1 MLFVKIGFNEAT
13 TMVKSSLEKD
23 LELCE
28 KYGYDLIEIRTMDKL
43 KDYFKTHT
51 IEELTNYFKTH
62 KIKPY
67 AFNTLE
73 FFNNRDEARYRE
85 IKEEFQYLCEVG
97 EKIGCKTI
105 ITVPLVTTEKIT
117 KTKIKESCVKVLNEL
132 ANIGEKYG
140 MRISVEFL
148 GHPQATVNT
157 FGEAYDIIKT
167 VNRDNVGITLDCF
180 HFHGM
185 GSRLEDLKN
194 ADKSKI
200 FVVHINDTED
210 FPIGILTDVDRLW
223 PGEGAIDLDG
233 IFSTLKEIGYSEMAS
248 VELFRPEYYELE
260 VEDTIRIAK
269 EKTVAV
275 VGKYFDVK

>member
-1 MLFVKIGFNEAT
+1 MKIGFNEAT
-13 TMVKSSLEKD
+13 TMKKSSLEKD
-23 LELCE
+23 LKFCE

-43 KDYFKTHT
+43 KDYLETHT
-51 IEELTNYFKTH
+51 VEDLADYFKTH

-67 AFNTLE
+67 AFNTLV
-73 FFNNRDEARYRE
+73 FFNNRDEVGYKE
-85 IKEEFQYLCEVG
+85 IKEEFKYLCEVG
-97 EKIGCKTI
+97 QKIGCNTI
-105 ITVPLVTTEKIT
+105 IAVPLVTTEKIT

-132 ANIGEKYG
+132 ADIGEKYG
-140 MRISVEFL
+140 IRIAVEFL

-157 FGEAYDIIKT
+157 FGQAYDIIKT

-185 GSRLEDLKN
+185 GSNLEDLKH
-194 ADKSKI
+194 ADGSKI

-210 FPIGILTDVDRLW
+210 FPIGILTDEDRLW

-260 VEDTIRIAK
+260 IEEAIKIGK

-275 VGKYFDVK
+275 VGKYFNIG

>member
-1 MLFVKIGFNEAT
+1 MKIGFNEAT

>member
-1 MLFVKIGFNEAT
+1 MKIGFNQAT
-13 TMVKSSLEKD
+13 TMKKSSLEKD

-28 KYGYDLIEIRTMDKL
+28 KHGYDLIEIRTMDKL
-43 KDYFKTHT
+43 KDYLENHT
-51 IEELTNYFKTH
+51 VEDLANYFKTH

-67 AFNTLE
+67 AFNTLV
-73 FFNNRDEARYRE
+73 FFNNRDEAGYKE

-97 EKIGCKTI
+97 QKIGCNTI
-105 ITVPLVTTEKIT
+105 IAVPLVTTEKIT
-117 KTKIKESCVKVLNEL
+117 MTKIKESCVKVLNEL
-132 ANIGEKYG
+132 ADIGEKYG
-140 MRISVEFL
+140 IRISVEFL

-157 FGEAYDIIKT
+157 FAQAYDIIQT
-167 VNRDNVGITLDCF
+167 VNRDNVGITIDCF

-185 GSRLEDLKN
+185 GSRIEDLRK
-194 ADKSKI
+194 ADGSKI

-210 FPIGILTDVDRLW
+210 FPIGILTDEDRLW

-260 VEDTIRIAK
+260 IEDAIRIGK
-269 EKTVAV
+269 EKSVAV
-275 VGKYFDVK
+275 IEKYFNIG